1 MKNTVKGLKAYT
13 SKEVANLI
21 NPVKNQLG
29 ENAAQFFETCGY
41 VSKVGA
47 DSGFGGFIYY
57 TDTIA
62 FFRKHRKN
70 IVALAEYLADEM
82 GEDAVTMVKNFRCLN
97 GFYEYSDI
105 AKAMY
110 GNFNDEHTEIYNAL
124 SWFALEEVAN
134 EAVNYLYENE

>member
-1 MKNTVKGLKAYT
+1 MKTTIKGFKAYT

-29 ENAAQFFETCGY
+29 ENSAQFFETCGY
-41 VSKVGA
+41 VSKSGA
-47 DSGFGGFIYY
+47 DSGFSGFIYY
-57 TDTIA
+57 ADTIA

-110 GNFNDEHTEIYNAL
+110 GNFNDEYTTIYNAL

>member
-1 MKNTVKGLKAYT
+1 MKTTIKGFKAYT

-41 VSKVGA
+41 VSKGGA
-47 DSGFGGFIYY
+47 DSGFNGFIYY
-57 TDTIA
+57 TETIA

-110 GNFNDEHTEIYNAL
+110 GNFNDEYTNIYNAL

>member
-1 MKNTVKGLKAYT
+1 MKTTIKGFKAYT

-41 VSKVGA
+41 VSKSGA
-47 DSGFGGFIYY
+47 DSGFSGFIYY
-57 TDTIA
+57 ADTIA

-82 GEDAVTMVKNFRCLN
+82 GDDAVTMVKNFRCLN
-97 GFYEYSDI
+97 GLYEYSDI

-110 GNFNDEHTEIYNAL
+110 GNFNDEYTTIYNAL